1 MSEAPKQESSPGATA
16 DATPKPHGV
25 EENASGAHNHKVPV
39 EVSRRWPLIA
49 GVLSSALAALFA
61 VSHAMEGLG
70 ETMKGA
76 AHLVE
81 LGKEM
86 ILGEEKKS
94 DNTNHDE
101 TSKEASPP
109 HRDPVVLPPAKPLPP
124 ATLSVVVDQ
133 SRPLDGYKLTRAPAV
148 PSEADPDL
156 IFPGGAKVRLA
167 LQATDA
173 TRVVE
178 FHRLSVDVRRLKPTT
193 QLAFDYVVEPRKQPG
208 FGPAHPHQFNL
219 QLKDTGVGDAFY
231 IGDKGGAERVALDN
245 LLPKKSMPI
254 LHLDAQA
261 GLQEAFDLNVVP
273 REAGVFEVRF
283 KAQAV
288 SGGVSYELETKP
300 LYIVRK

>member
-1 MSEAPKQESSPGATA
+1 MSEAPDQETRPVASTDSTS
-16 DATPKPHGV
+16 TPPAAGDHSAGT
-25 EENASGAHNHKVPV
+25 HNHGFAV
-39 EVSRRWPLIA
+39 ELKKRWPLLA
-49 GVLSSALAALFA
+49 GVLSTALTVLIA
-61 VSHAMEGLG
+61 VSHTMVGFG
-70 ETMKGA
+70 ETTKNA

-86 ILGEEKKS
+86 IFGERKKS
-94 DNTNHDE
+94 PDE
-101 TSKEASPP
+101 RHVETPKAETPSKAQPAE
-109 HRDPVVLPPAKPLPP
+109 LPAKPLPP
-124 ATLSVVVDQ
+124 ATLSVVTDQ
-133 SRPLDGYKLTRAPAV
+133 SRALDGYKLTRAPAI
-148 PSEADPDL
+148 PSDVNPDL

-178 FHRLSVDVRRLKPTT
+178 FHRLGVDVRRLKPTT

-208 FGPAHPHQFNL
+208 FGPARPHQFNV
-219 QLKDTGVGDAFY
+219 QVKDTGVGDAFY
-231 IGDKGGAERVALDN
+231 LGDKGVAERVALDN
-245 LLPKKSMPI
+245 LLPKKKMPI

-273 REAGVFEVRF
+273 REAGVYEIKF

-288 SGGVSYELETKP
+288 SGGNVYELETTP